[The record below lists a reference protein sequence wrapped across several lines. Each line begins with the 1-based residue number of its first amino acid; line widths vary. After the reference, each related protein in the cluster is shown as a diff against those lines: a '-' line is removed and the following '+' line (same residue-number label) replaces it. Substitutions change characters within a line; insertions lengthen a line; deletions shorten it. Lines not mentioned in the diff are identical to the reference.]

1 MMTDTPVRP
10 LQRLAA
16 TLRDQRKVLTKRW
29 IKSALRDADIEH
41 CDALTYEQLADHIPV
56 ILDEICYF
64 LESEHLNDV
73 EVAIERDARKHGH
86 WRWKQGYRLD
96 ELIRELDLFRRVL
109 TAAIATFAEVNH
121 DFTRSQE
128 AHARDLVDDAV
139 NLVML
144 TSVRQL
150 VGEQERKVDEYTG
163 MLEEANRGLASQREV
178 LANVYKTRQQAARS
192 VVHELRNF
200 LNVFAT
206 SVELVRAHPAKID
219 VALTIAARQ
228 ISDMELLVDQLFEY
242 SVILSENQLPVVESF
257 DLRTLY
263 DELRLAHQMTTEA
276 RGLHLR
282 YEFDSSLGVVT
293 SNRLR
298 VKQIA
303 VNLISNA
310 IKYTRSGE
318 IGFALEKLGEDRWC
332 MRVSDTGEGIS
343 LEDQKRVFGEF
354 ERANGDEV
362 PGAGLGLAIV
372 KELVRSLSGEIQV
385 ASEKGKGSVFEVR
398 LPVHLHQQS

>member
-1 MMTDTPVRP
+1 MTDTPVGP
-10 LQRLAA
+10 LRRLAA
-16 TLRDQRKVLTKRW
+16 ALRGQREELTNRW
-29 IKSALRDADIEH
+29 IKFELRDADIEH

-109 TAAIATFAEVNH
+109 SAAIATFAQANH

-150 VGEQERKVDEYTG
+150 VGEQERKVDEYTS
-163 MLEEANRGLASQREV
+163 MLEEANRGLASQREL
-178 LANVYKTRQQAARS
+178 LANVYKTRQQAARG

-200 LNVFAT
+200 LNVF
-206 SVELVRAHPAKID
+206 SISLELVRARPAKID
-219 VALTIAARQ
+219 AALTIAARQ
-228 ISDMELLVDQLFEY
+228 ISDMELLVSQLFEY
-242 SVILSENQLPVVESF
+242 SVILSENQVPVIESF

-263 DELRLAHQMTTEA
+263 DELKFAHQMTAEA

-282 YEFDSSLGVVT
+282 SEFDSSLGIVT

-310 IKYTRSGE
+310 MKYTQSGE
-318 IGFALEKLGEDRWC
+318 IGFALEKLGDDRWC

-343 LEDQKRVFGEF
+343 LEDQERVFGEF
-354 ERANGDEV
+354 ERATGDEV

-372 KELVRSLSGEIQV
+372 KELVRSLSGEIRV
-385 ASEKGKGSVFEVR
+385 ASEKGKGSVFEIR
-398 LPVHLHQQS
+398 FPVHLH

>member
-1 MMTDTPVRP
+1 
-10 LQRLAA
+10 
-16 TLRDQRKVLTKRW
+16 
-29 IKSALRDADIEH
+29 
-41 CDALTYEQLADHIPV
+41 
-56 ILDEICYF
+56 
-64 LESEHLNDV
+64 
-73 EVAIERDARKHGH
+73 
-86 WRWKQGYRLD
+86 
-96 ELIRELDLFRRVL
+96 
-109 TAAIATFAEVNH
+109 
-121 DFTRSQE
+121 
-128 AHARDLVDDAV
+128 LVDDAV

-150 VGEQERKVDEYTG
+150 VGEQERKIDEYTG
-163 MLEEANRGLASQREV
+163 MLEEANRGLASRREL
-178 LANVYKTRQQAARS
+178 LANVYKTRQQAARG

-206 SVELVRAHPAKID
+206 SIELVRARPAK
-219 VALTIAARQ
+219 VNAALNIAARQ

-242 SVILSENQLPVVESF
+242 SVVLSENQLPAVESF

-263 DELRLAHQMTTEA
+263 DELRLAHQMTAEA
-276 RGLHLR
+276 RGLHLQS
-282 YEFDSSLGVVT
+282 EFDSSLGIVT

-298 VKQIA
+298 IKQIA

-310 IKYTRSGE
+310 MKYTRSGE
-318 IGFALEKLGEDRWC
+318 IGFALEKLSDDRWC

-343 LEDQKRVFGEF
+343 LEDQERVFGEF

-372 KELVRSLSGEIQV
+372 KELVRSLSGEIRV
-385 ASEKGKGSVFEVR
+385 ASEKGKGSVFEIR